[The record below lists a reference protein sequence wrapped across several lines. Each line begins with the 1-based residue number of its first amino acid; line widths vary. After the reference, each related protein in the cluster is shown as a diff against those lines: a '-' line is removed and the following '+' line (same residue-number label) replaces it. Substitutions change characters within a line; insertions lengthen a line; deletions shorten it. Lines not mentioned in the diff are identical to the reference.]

1 MESRHTSRYFFK
13 RAGRKHNSRLWTK
26 LAVACD
32 TASHFFTAATV
43 SLGPANDAPQFR
55 PLMAQA
61 SLAVGY
67 DRVLGDAAFDGEES
81 HRYCREDLGVR
92 STVIPINRRNGGRK
106 WPKTRYRRQMVKR
119 FRKKPRGSRHKRV
132 YGQRWQ
138 AESALLPTQAAAR
151 LGAAGQV
158 GCVARTRVLPAGT
171 HPQPHAPRRYRLE
184 DFNRASCGPSD
195 IWPRNR
201 SRPLDVPHG
210 NASLAAGEL
219 LRIPPDIQANLSRQP
234 ASERGAE
241 NSVPVATGRA
251 GHDAAEAVRAVA
263 AAFDRVGSDPRFGG
277 IGHEQLIMDARRE
290 LTKHVY
296 SYFDVN
302 PDEEILIED
311 TVRVLQKSATPS
323 RSSNIPTLAAPNA
336 SHRTR
341 YANTLLDAL
350 HEWAGDTRGRLSASC
365 VLSEKVG
372 VGVLTIA
379 KTRGL
384 AAYSET
390 RASADLEQALSRF
403 RAHRA

>member
-1 MESRHTSRYFFK
+1 MFLTATLLSPLANYFVFHLTSKPIYR
-13 RAGRKHNSRLWTK
+13 GN
-26 LAVACD
+26 
-32 TASHFFTAATV
+32 
-43 SLGPANDAPQFR
+43 
-55 PLMAQA
+55 PL
-61 SLAVGY
+61 LNEV
-67 DRVLGDAAFDGEES
+67 
-81 HRYCREDLGVR
+81 
-92 STVIPINRRNGGRK
+92 
-106 WPKTRYRRQMVKR
+106 
-119 FRKKPRGSRHKRV
+119 
-132 YGQRWQ
+132 
-138 AESALLPTQAAAR
+138 
-151 LGAAGQV
+151 
-158 GCVARTRVLPAGT
+158 
-171 HPQPHAPRRYRLE
+171 
-184 DFNRASCGPSD
+184 
-195 IWPRNR
+195 
-201 SRPLDVPHG
+201 
-210 NASLAAGEL
+210 
-219 LRIPPDIQANLSRQP
+219 LRIPFPLPQDAP
-234 ASERGAE
+234 
-241 NSVPVATGRA
+241 

-403 RAHRA
+403 RASRLIATAA